1 MSRGE
6 DSLVVVLGIDTG
18 LVKTAIAVVSA
29 PGKCLWRG
37 TITVDGDGT
46 GPRFAVLREA
56 LDEVFN
62 RVDGPACV
70 AIEEPPLVIFHG
82 HAAGSVL
89 KLYGSFAVAY
99 AEAVRH
105 WPEVHIVGVT
115 PDMWKGTLDKE
126 STETTLRAKYKIEC
140 ANDHEWDALGLAD
153 WAWDTAEAFRGKAKE
168 SS

>member
-1 MSRGE
+1 MSRVE
-6 DSLVVVLGIDTG
+6 DSLVLVLGIDTG
-18 LVKTAIAVVSA
+18 LVRTAIAIVKDQ
-29 PGKCLWRG
+29 KCLWRG
-37 TITVDGDGT
+37 TIHVEGEDT

-62 RVDGPACV
+62 RVDNPACV

-105 WPEVHIVGVT
+105 WPDTHIIGVT

-126 STETTLRAKYKIEC
+126 STETTLRAKYKVEC

-153 WAWDTAEAFRGKAKE
+153 WAWTTAEAFRGKTKR